1 MLHTVESETAG
12 NTAFLLYTPSGE
24 NVFEV
29 CGIMGDI
36 GYLLDVDGR
45 DVATRTIVA
54 SYISSRVKAGEKT
67 IEPKRGWRVTCFDL
81 EGKEWRLF
89 VSHALPDRTL
99 GLTKLYLVL
108 DLKKV
113 VAFNDA
119 ENVEDA
125 EDAEETEEV
134 YEEEDVDEIAGE

>member
-12 NTAFLLYTPSGE
+12 NTAFLLYTPRGE
-24 NVFEV
+24 SVFEV

-113 VAFNDA
+113 VAYDDA
-119 ENVEDA
+119 EDVEDA
-125 EDAEETEEV
+125 EDAEETEETD
-134 YEEEDVDEIAGE
+134 EEEDVDGIAGE

>member
-1 MLHTVESETAG
+1 
-12 NTAFLLYTPSGE
+12 
-24 NVFEV
+24 
-29 CGIMGDI
+29 MGDI

-81 EGKEWRLF
+81 EGKEWKLF
-89 VSHALPDRTL
+89 VSHALPDRTM

-108 DLKKV
+108 DLKKSMPIEDEEDV
-113 VAFNDA
+113 Q
-119 ENVEDA
+119 DA

-134 YEEEDVDEIAGE
+134 DDEEGVDEATSE

>member
-1 MLHTVESETAG
+1 
-12 NTAFLLYTPSGE
+12 
-24 NVFEV
+24 
-29 CGIMGDI
+29 MGDI

-54 SYISSRVKAGEKT
+54 SYISSRVKVGEKT

-81 EGKEWRLF
+81 EGKEWKLF

-108 DLKKV
+108 DLKKSMPIEDEEDV
-113 VAFNDA
+113 Q
-119 ENVEDA
+119 DA

-134 YEEEDVDEIAGE
+134 DEGEDVDGSASE